1 MAKRSLSETCTK
13 YPIQLPMQ
21 YQTSGVR
28 SVKGS
33 GQTISMNSKTVR
45 FISDHD
51 LRAGLEV
58 CLVISWPAYLP
69 DGTALNLFMF
79 GSIERSLSLV
89 DGKAVRSCITPI
101 KQVAGRAVTTLEG
114 LGTSEKPDAIP
125 SAFIAEQAAQ
135 CGYCTNGMIMS
146 AKAVLTRTPHPTLEH
161 VKQGLA
167 GNLCRC
173 GTHTRILSAVMRAAK
188 A

>member
-79 GSIERSLSLV
+79 GSIERSLSLEV
-89 DGKAVRSCITPI
+89 DVGISRYEFRTRGNSNGGAAR
-101 KQVAGRAVTTLEG
+101 G
-114 LGTSEKPDAIP
+114 GTVEL
-125 SAFIAEQAAQ
+125 
-135 CGYCTNGMIMS
+135 N
-146 AKAVLTRTPHPTLEH
+146 RT
-161 VKQGLA
+161 
-167 GNLCRC
+167 
-173 GTHTRILSAVMRAAK
+173 I
-188 A
+188 